1 MEPGVKLYINTD
13 EREGLFGDG
22 KYLLLKSVSE
32 LGSLRKAS
40 IKLGR
45 GYRKAWDDIRRTEE
59 GLGRKIVLRSR
70 GGSDGGSTRL
80 TPFGADLL
88 EAWERYRNEVSVCL
102 ENAWDE
108 HLRGLLGKTDENRRD
123 T

>member
-22 KYLLLKSVSE
+22 KYLLLKAVSE

-80 TPFGADLL
+80 TTFGSELL
-88 EAWERYRNEVSVCL
+88 EAWERYRNEVSACL
-102 ENAWDE
+102 EKAWDE
-108 HLRGLLGKTDENRRD
+108 QLRGLLEKADENGRD
-123 T
+123 A

>member
-22 KYLLLKSVSE
+22 KYLLLKAVRD

-70 GGSDGGSTRL
+70 GGSGGGSTKL
-80 TPFGADLL
+80 TPFGSDLL
-88 EAWERYRNEVSVCL
+88 EAWEKYRNEVSNYL
-102 ENAWDE
+102 ERAWDDR
-108 HLRGLLGKTDENRRD
+108 LRGLLEKAGESGSDE
-123 T
+123 